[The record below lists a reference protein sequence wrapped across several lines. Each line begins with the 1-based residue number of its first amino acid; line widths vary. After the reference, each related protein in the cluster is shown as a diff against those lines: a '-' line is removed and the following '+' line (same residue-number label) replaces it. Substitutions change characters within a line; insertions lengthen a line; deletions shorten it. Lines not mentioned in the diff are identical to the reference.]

1 VRDYG
6 EVPPILCGPS
16 RINQV
21 FMNLVT
27 NAVQAMDGQG
37 RLTLRVRREGGR
49 IAVAVADT
57 GCGIAPEDLA
67 RVTDPFF
74 TTKPVGQGTGL
85 GLSIVRRIVEEHGGE
100 LDVSSRVGQGTTIT
114 VRLPVRTKAGE
125 EAA

>member
-1 VRDYG
+1 
-6 EVPPILCGPS
+6 
-16 RINQV
+16 
-21 FMNLVT
+21 MNLVT

-49 IAVAVADT
+49 VAVAVSDT
-57 GCGIAPEDLA
+57 GCGIAPEDLP

-114 VRLPVRTKAGE
+114 VRLPVRTKVAE